1 MNFCCD
7 CGQAVAVR
15 IPEGDHAPRHVCDA
29 CGAVHY
35 RNPKIIVGCIPE
47 WQDRILMCRRAI
59 QPRLG
64 LWTFPAG
71 FMELGETTAEG
82 AAREALE
89 ESKGRVEVG
98 ELFVVINVP
107 DVGQVYMIHRA
118 RLLEP
123 AFGPTH
129 ESSEVVLMREGEIP
143 WDQIAF
149 RTILHSLRHFYADRA
164 AGRSGQVHAFDL
176 PGRRPY
182 NSRGPAPT
190 GPTQKTPP

>member
-1 MNFCCD
+1 MKFCCD
-7 CGQAVAVR
+7 CGQAVALR
-15 IPEGDHAPRHVCDA
+15 IPKGDHAPRFVCDA

-47 WQDRILMCRRAI
+47 WQDQILMCRRAI

-71 FMELGETTAEG
+71 FMELGETTAQG

-89 ESKGRVEVG
+89 ESQGRVEVG

-107 DVGQVYMIHRA
+107 DVGQVYVIHRA

-123 AFGPTH
+123 TFGPTH
-129 ESSEVVLMREGEIP
+129 ESSEVVLMREDQIP
-143 WDQIAF
+143 WEQIAF

-164 AGRSGQVHAFDL
+164 AGRVGQVHAFDL
-176 PGRRPY
+176 PGQRPY

-190 GPTQKTPP
+190 GPT